1 MQLSTLDWTIL
12 IAFFIILLS
21 IGFFASKKAGKSVNE
36 FFLSGRN
43 MPWWLLGISMVA
55 TTFSADTPNLVTDI
69 VRTNGVSGNWV
80 WWAFL
85 LTGML
90 TVFVYAKL
98 WRRSEVLTD
107 LEFYELR
114 YGGKGAA
121 FLRGFRAIYLG
132 VFFNIMIM
140 ASVCLAGIKIGSV
153 MLGLTPTQTLLIA
166 SSVTVLYSSLGG
178 LKGVILTDFFQFTL
192 AMIATF
198 WAAAVI
204 VNLPEVGGLR
214 ELISHPE
221 ILPKLDLI
229 PDISDSELF
238 LVVFLLPIAVQWWS
252 VWYPGAE
259 PGGGGY
265 VAQRMLSAKDENN
278 AVWATLLFNFMHYA
292 VRPWPWILIALASL
306 IVFPNL
312 DDLQLA
318 FPEISK
324 SIIGHDLAYP
334 AMMTLLPSG
343 LLGLLL
349 ASLAAAFMSTIASHL
364 NWGSSYVVNDFYK
377 RFFEPKASDKKLV
390 LLGRITTVLLML
402 FSCLVALLLSNALQA
417 FAILLQ
423 IGAGTGL
430 LFILRWFW
438 YRINIYSEI
447 SAMIISFL
455 VAFYLQIIHPR
466 IGFDPISTEGQL
478 IIGVAVTTFS
488 WILITYLTPEEDKQ
502 VLREFYKKIQ
512 PGGKGWKKVV
522 DEAKGDGIDL
532 IGKKE
537 AWDVPSGILC
547 MVLGCFFIYSIL
559 FSIGYLLYS
568 EYTYAIILLTVSI
581 VSLFFL
587 QKAWKRLKMN

>member
-1 MQLSTLDWTIL
+1 MQLSTLDWSIL
-12 IAFFIILLS
+12 LAFFVILLS
-21 IGFFASKKAGKSVNE
+21 IGFFASKKAGNSVNE

-121 FLRGFRAIYLG
+121 FLRGFRAVYLG

-140 ASVCLAGIKIGSV
+140 ATVCLAGIKIGSV
-153 MLGLTPTQTLLIA
+153 MLGLTSTQTLLIA
-166 SSVTVLYSSLGG
+166 STVTVFYSSLGG

-192 AMIATF
+192 AMVATF

-204 VNLPEVGGLR
+204 VNLPEIGGLG

-221 ILPKLDLI
+221 IIPKLDLI
-229 PDISDSELF
+229 PDISNRELF

-265 VAQRMLSAKDENN
+265 VAQRMLSAKNEKH

-318 FPEISK
+318 FPEIDS

-334 AMMTLLPSG
+334 AMMTLLPPG

-364 NWGSSYVVNDFYK
+364 NWGSSYVVNDFYR
-377 RFFEPKASDKKLV
+377 RFFEPGASEKKLV
-390 LLGRITTVLLML
+390 LYGRITTVLLML
-402 FSCLVALLLSNALQA
+402 FSCLLALLLSNALQA

-438 YRINIYSEI
+438 HRINIYSEI
-447 SAMIISFL
+447 SAMIISFI
-455 VAFYLQIIHPR
+455 VALYLQIIHPR
-466 IGFDPISTEGQL
+466 LGFDPLSAESQL
-478 IIGVAVTTFS
+478 IIGVTITTFS
-488 WILITYLTPEEDKQ
+488 WILITYLTPEEDKK

-512 PGGKGWKKVV
+512 PGGRGWKKVV
-522 DEAKGDGIDL
+522 DEAKEEGIDL
-532 IGKKE
+532 KGKKE
-537 AWDVPSGILC
+537 AWDVPTGILC
-547 MVLGCFFIYSIL
+547 MILGCFFVYSIL
-559 FSIGYLLYS
+559 FSIGYFLYS
-568 EYTYAIILLTVSI
+568 EFNFAIILLTVSI
-581 VSLFFL
+581 ISLILL
-587 QKAWKRLKMN
+587 QKAWKRLKMQ

>member
-1 MQLSTLDWTIL
+1 MQLSTLDWSIL
-12 IAFFIILLS
+12 LAFFVILLS
-21 IGFFASKKAGKSVNE
+21 IGFFASKKAGNSVNE

-132 VFFNIMIM
+132 VFFNVMIM

-166 SSVTVLYSSLGG
+166 STVTVFYSSLGG
-178 LKGVILTDFFQFTL
+178 LKGVILTDFFQFIL
-192 AMIATF
+192 AMVATF

-204 VNLPEVGGLR
+204 VNLPEIGGLG

-221 ILPKLDLI
+221 IIPKLDLI
-229 PDISDSELF
+229 PDISNRELF

-265 VAQRMLSAKDENN
+265 VAQRMLSAKNEKH

-292 VRPWPWILIALASL
+292 VRPWILIALASL

-318 FPEISK
+318 FPEIDS

-334 AMMTLLPSG
+334 AMMTLLPPG

-364 NWGSSYVVNDFYK
+364 NWGSSYVVNDFYR
-377 RFFEPKASDKKLV
+377 RFFEPDASEKKLV
-390 LLGRITTVLLML
+390 LYGRITTVLLML
-402 FSCLVALLLSNALQA
+402 FSCLLALLLSNALQA

-438 YRINIYSEI
+438 HRINIYSEI
-447 SAMIISFL
+447 SAMIISFI
-455 VAFYLQIIHPR
+455 VALYLQIIHPR
-466 IGFDPISTEGQL
+466 LGFDSLSAESQL
-478 IIGVAVTTFS
+478 IIGVTITTFS
-488 WILITYLTPEEDKQ
+488 WILITYLTPEEDKK

-512 PGGKGWKKVV
+512 PGGRGWKKVV
-522 DEAKGDGIDL
+522 DEAKEEGIDL
-532 IGKKE
+532 KGKKE
-537 AWDVPSGILC
+537 AWDVPTGILC
-547 MVLGCFFIYSIL
+547 MILGCFFVYSIL
-559 FSIGYLLYS
+559 FSIGYFLYS
-568 EYTYAIILLTVSI
+568 EFNFAIILLTVSI
-581 VSLFFL
+581 ISLILL
-587 QKAWKRLKMN
+587 QKAWKRLKMQ